1 MAVEGPLDVHCAV
14 LGGLMD
20 LLTMNRNDFSV
31 KELVEGYR
39 SLIWTE
45 RFQPYGD
52 FELHTEDIDY
62 TRELLPE
69 RSLCT
74 LLDSNEVMMVDTHE
88 IQENADGV
96 PQLTIKGRT
105 IDAFLMNRVWK
116 NAPYGKSVKMQTK
129 YTIKQACAA
138 LVWTAVV
145 NDTGDDVLRVTSTYP
160 AGNSIPHVIC
170 TVSMPAGTDD
180 GAVKARKI
188 ENGIIYDQLMTFLAS
203 GKLGIRIIRPNGTN
217 GRKVNFGSG
226 GAFSTTAETNITNCR
241 FDIYKGRDLTDSV
254 VFSWKAGHLDNPK
267 YLFSSENLKTGA
279 YVVGDPRNHYYT
291 DPDELPGTNT
301 GWNRRDTFVDG
312 GTKETAEDA
321 DDFEEGLEDKGLR
334 AVRKEGS
341 RIRTVD
347 AQISPFINFKY
358 NVDYRLGDRVKVQGR
373 YGSSNEYVTEFI
385 RTQDENGEVGYPT
398 LSSRLS

>member
-1 MAVEGPLDVHCAV
+1 
-14 LGGLMD
+14 MD
-20 LLTMNRNDFSV
+20 LLTMKREDFSV
-31 KELVEGYR
+31 KELVEGYKT
-39 SLIWTE
+39 LIWTE
-45 RFQPYGD
+45 RFQPFGD
-52 FELHTEDIDY
+52 FELHSEDIDY
-62 TRELLPE
+62 TRDLLPE

-74 LLDSNEVMMVDTHE
+74 LLDSNEVMMVDSHE
-88 IQENADGV
+88 IEENDDGV
-96 PQLTIKGRT
+96 PQLIVKGRT

-116 NAPYGKSVKMQTK
+116 NAPYGKSVKMQHK
-129 YTIKQACAA
+129 YTIKEACAA

-145 NDTGDDVLRVTSTYP
+145 NDTGDDILRAASTYP
-160 AGNSIPHVIC
+160 AGNALPHVIC

-188 ENGIIYDQLMTFLAS
+188 ENGIIYEQLMTFMAS
-203 GKLGIRIIRPNGTN
+203 GKLGIRIIRPNGTQ

-226 GAFSTTAETNITNCR
+226 GAFSTDAVSNITNCR

-291 DPDELPGTNT
+291 DPDVLTGTNT

-312 GTKETAEDA
+312 GSKETGEDA

-341 RIRTVD
+341 RVHTVD

-358 NVDYRLGDRVKVQGR
+358 NEDYRLGDRVKVQGR
-373 YGSSNEYVTEFI
+373 YGSANQYVTEFI
-385 RTQDENGEVGYPT
+385 RTEDENGEVGYPT
-398 LSSRLS
+398 LSSKLS

>member
-1 MAVEGPLDVHCAV
+1 
-14 LGGLMD
+14 
-20 LLTMNRNDFSV
+20 MNRNDFSV

-39 SLIWTE
+39 TLIWTE
-45 RFQPYGD
+45 RFQPFGD

-74 LLDSNEVMMVDTHE
+74 LLDTNEVMMVDSHE
-88 IQENADGV
+88 IEDDEDGV
-96 PQLTIKGRT
+96 PVLTVKGRT
-105 IDAFLMNRVWK
+105 IDAFLENRVWK

-145 NDTGDDVLRVTSTYP
+145 NDTGDDVLRASSTYP

-180 GAVKARKI
+180 GSVKARKI
-188 ENGIIYDQLMTFLAS
+188 ENGIIYDQLMTFMAS

-217 GRKVNFGSG
+217 GRKVSFGSG

-254 VFSWKAGHLDNPK
+254 VFSWKAGHLDSPK
-267 YLFSSENLKTGA
+267 YLFSSADLKTGA

-291 DPDELPGTNT
+291 DPDALAGTNT

-312 GTKETAEDA
+312 GSKESGEDA

-341 RIRTVD
+341 RKHTVD

-373 YGSSNEYVTEFI
+373 YGSANQYVTEFI

-398 LSSRLS
+398 LSSKLS